1 MRNLKPKVIYNDKF
15 LDKVGIF
22 FKIAGI
28 SLFPVVVMRE
38 YYLKNTAYWKKRKA
52 KTVNHETI
60 HFQQQLEMLV
70 IPFYVLYILE
80 YLIKFLVFFDIKKAY
95 YSISFEQEAFANDT
109 NLDYLKTRKRFN
121 WVKLIFKKS
130 QRA

>member
-1 MRNLKPKVIYNDKF
+1 MRNLKPKVIYSDKF
-15 LDKVGIF
+15 LNRVGLF
-22 FKIAGI
+22 FRIAGI
-28 SLFPVVVMRE
+28 SLFPVVILRE
-38 YYLKNTAYWKKRKA
+38 YYLYTSPYWKKRKA

-70 IPFYVLYILE
+70 IPFYILYILE
-80 YLIKFLVFFDIKKAY
+80 YLIKFFIFFDTKKAY
-95 YSISFEQEAFANDT
+95 YNISFEQEAFANDT

-130 QRA
+130 THV